1 MPDHSG
7 GFGVKS
13 SSFPP
18 NGQISLSTHPD
29 VLWEDAMKTRSWMG
43 GIAVVAFCAAGSA
56 FAAVDAADVGEKLNF
71 NPDQAKI
78 GLDVRLGAGGF
89 TGEAGEATKPG
100 PLLGITAGA
109 QVWRNLGIEAGF
121 EGQRLG
127 IDDGRIADGE
137 GLFRWNAGVLAKAGP
152 LVANDK
158 LRPYVGAGAGLS
170 YINVSDGAD
179 ALYRNDIITEVPLAA
194 GLDYRFSD
202 SVFAGARASYRV
214 LFGTEFA
221 DPATGTGE
229 TGGNLL
235 NFAATLGGRF

>member
-1 MPDHSG
+1 
-7 GFGVKS
+7 
-13 SSFPP
+13 
-18 NGQISLSTHPD
+18 
-29 VLWEDAMKTRSWMG
+29 VLWEDAMKVRSWMG
-43 GIAVVAFCAAGSA
+43 GFAVVAFCTASSA
-56 FAAVDAADVGEKLNF
+56 FAIDAADVGNKLNF
-71 NPDQAKI
+71 NPDQAKV
-78 GLDVRLGAGGF
+78 GLDVRVGAGGF
-89 TGEAGEATKPG
+89 TGSAGDETTPG

-109 QVWRNLGIEAGF
+109 QIWRNLGVEAGF

-127 IDDGRIADGE
+127 IDDARIADGE
-137 GLFRWNAGVLAKAGP
+137 GLWRYNAGVLAKAGP
-152 LVANDK
+152 LVMNEK

-170 YINVSDGAD
+170 YINASEGAET
-179 ALYRNDIITEVPLAA
+179 LFNNDVIAEVPLAA

-221 DPATGTGE
+221 DSATGTGE